1 MALRRTRSFLSFRH
15 SVSTVTT
22 PLDASS
28 SDMYVA
34 CRSSRPMTELRRMRS
49 VGALL
54 ARSIR
59 TKRVI
64 RLELMST
71 FAAAVSVQ
79 SVSKYASVFTF
90 SLMGDECATDR

>member
-1 MALRRTRSFLSFRH
+1 
-15 SVSTVTT
+15 
-22 PLDASS
+22 
-28 SDMYVA
+28 
-34 CRSSRPMTELRRMRS
+34 MRS

-59 TKRVI
+59 TKRVM
-64 RLELMST
+64 RLELIST

-90 SLMGDECATDR
+90 SLMGDECATDL